1 MLFVRAKDGVRL
13 LGNGE
18 LKSGVNFEVTG
29 ASKGA
34 IAAVEKAGGS
44 VKLVEMP
51 KIAAKEREKADW
63 RLEKREQECQK
74 RLVRI

>member
-1 MLFVRAKDGVRL
+1 MVSDL

-18 LKSGVNFEVTG
+18 LKTGVSFEVTG

-51 KIAAKEREKADW
+51 KIEAKEKEKADW
-63 RLEKREQECQK
+63 RLEKRKKNAQK
-74 RLVRI
+74 D